1 MLEQNNNLYR
11 YTVKDKVNM
20 REQIANEQMITL
32 LNEKVYLSLGDFNT
46 KILNKDLEIEEN
58 KKKILELENELSI
71 LHSEKEKM
79 RVKIETSNDQDN
91 PNTNEIEEYKKK
103 IKELD
108 DEVTQMKIKIDE
120 QNPKKD
126 LKSSH
131 KDIESQMIHHEV
143 EKLIKKQNT
152 FFGMFFNNSKTR
164 YELRNCRLNNLLF
177 FLKPDMIWAQKRYVL
192 SGKTIY
198 VFDRESS
205 ESADGEILI
214 TAGCKIS
221 KIIEKDYITHNFQF
235 LLLHPTLKNLYFSGE
250 TEKMVDNWIY
260 GIEDLIEEIESSKVS
275 NRKNFFE
282 TIEKSKGTGEK
293 KSKVIDLNS

>member
-103 IKELD
+103 K
-108 DEVTQMKIKIDE
+108 
-120 QNPKKD
+120 
-126 LKSSH
+126 
-131 KDIESQMIHHEV
+131 
-143 EKLIKKQNT
+143 
-152 FFGMFFNNSKTR
+152 
-164 YELRNCRLNNLLF
+164 
-177 FLKPDMIWAQKRYVL
+177 
-192 SGKTIY
+192 
-198 VFDRESS
+198 
-205 ESADGEILI
+205 
-214 TAGCKIS
+214 
-221 KIIEKDYITHNFQF
+221 
-235 LLLHPTLKNLYFSGE
+235 LKN
-250 TEKMVDNWIY
+250 
-260 GIEDLIEEIESSKVS
+260 
-275 NRKNFFE
+275 
-282 TIEKSKGTGEK
+282 
-293 KSKVIDLNS
+293 

>member
-58 KKKILELENELSI
+58 KKKILELENELST

-143 EKLIKKQNT
+143 EKLIKKT
-152 FFGMFFNNSKTR
+152 K
-164 YELRNCRLNNLLF
+164 YF
-177 FLKPDMIWAQKRYVL
+177 FL
-192 SGKTIY
+192 
-198 VFDRESS
+198 E
-205 ESADGEILI
+205 
-214 TAGCKIS
+214 C
-221 KIIEKDYITHNFQF
+221 F
-235 LLLHPTLKNLYFSGE
+235 LTTLKQDMS
-250 TEKMVDNWIY
+250 
-260 GIEDLIEEIESSKVS
+260 
-275 NRKNFFE
+275 
-282 TIEKSKGTGEK
+282 
-293 KSKVIDLNS
+293 